1 MAANNCLLTNDTRS
15 NVLETIL
22 TTQVK
27 KSACFVV
34 LRIFSGPRFGLP
46 VPRLDAFYLMKVI
59 SHARLKAHPIDCSAK
74 TNIQDIPSGQLNT

>member
-1 MAANNCLLTNDTRS
+1 MMAANDCLLTNDTKS
-15 NVLETIL
+15 NALEKIL

-27 KSACFVV
+27 ESASFVV

-59 SHARLKAHPIDCSAK
+59 RHTRLKARPIDYSAK
-74 TNIQDIPSGQLNT
+74 AII

>member
-1 MAANNCLLTNDTRS
+1 MMAANNCLLTNDTRS
-15 NVLETIL
+15 NGLETIL

-59 SHARLKAHPIDCSAK
+59 SHARLKAIQSIVQQRPILK
-74 TNIQDIPSGQLNT
+74 TYLQAN